1 MLALK
6 EVGYKIDGK
15 TIFQAATVSLE
26 KGKIVALLGENGVGK
41 TTLLRLVA
49 GLAKGYTGT
58 ITVEERPL
66 TEQTK
71 AIVSYLVNPLEFP
84 GYLTIAQY
92 LTFYERFYVDY
103 SKSKAQDLLTFME
116 LSPTMKLRSLSK
128 GQNEK
133 LALVATLA
141 RNAKIYLLD
150 EPLGGVDLL
159 AREKIIQSLVRFF
172 SEESLLVITT
182 HQMSEIEQLVDTV
195 VIIKDQTIMQEDLEE
210 IREKKGLSLQNYY
223 RQVMEKNSSQQ
234 AVNREVRS

>member
-1 MLALK
+1 
-6 EVGYKIDGK
+6 
-15 TIFQAATVSLE
+15 LE
-26 KGKIVALLGENGVGK
+26 KGQIVALLGENGVGK

-58 ITVEERPL
+58 ITVEESPL

-92 LTFYERFYVDY
+92 LTFYERFYDDY

-116 LSPTMKLRSLSK
+116 LSPTMKLRTLSK

-195 VIIKDQTIMQEDLEE
+195 IIIKDQTIIQEDLEE

-223 RQVMEKNSSQQ
+223 RQVMGKKPPQQ

>member
-58 ITVEERPL
+58 ITVEESPL